1 MSETE
6 LNQASPR
13 VDGNLAHLAHL
24 PQKQAYSLEDHLML
38 KDRWYAEEDL
48 GMRFNKHQG
57 IKTISFER
65 IIQPWL
71 KPVVKRFI
79 LFSLTQGK
87 SFRTLI
93 NYISSLNKF
102 SEFLNE
108 RFVQSFEEINDEL
121 LDLYYQKLSPQA
133 NYTIRSKLC
142 DLHTFLKTGK
152 INGWFQVKTYWF
164 KGKAPRNKPDS
175 IKYIPEDV
183 LRQMDEH
190 LHHLPEQL
198 QRLVILFRTLGL
210 RAGELLQMRF
220 DCLRQRKDGQ
230 WELHFTN
237 WKFNED
243 EDVLPIIAE
252 IAEVIRAQQTYIRT
266 NLGEEFEY
274 LFAGQI
280 KTQIGTNT
288 PPLVNPKV
296 MSLSLFNRNLNKLAE
311 KYQILDSSGNV
322 WKFTSHQFRRTLA
335 TRMTNEGIRQY
346 IIQRVLRHQSPEM
359 MQHYAEVFQNTFKK
373 EFAEF
378 SQKKKIVD
386 VTGAE
391 VGIDHP
397 ELENDVGLNW
407 LRSRM
412 QPGALAMGFCAR
424 PQLLKPCPHA
434 NACMSCQHFRLDSD
448 DLPALKQHLERTE
461 ILKAESEKRG
471 FVRQQQGIEE
481 DREKLI
487 KLIKSL
493 EENDGFKS

>member
-6 LNQASPR
+6 SKQLSPKIDR
-13 VDGNLAHLAHL
+13 NLVER
-24 PQKQAYSLEDHLML
+24 PQKQPINLEKRLML
-38 KDRWYAEEDL
+38 KERWYAGEDL

-57 IKTISFER
+57 VKTISFER

-71 KPVVKRFI
+71 KPIVKQFI
-79 LFSLTQGK
+79 LFSRSQGK

-102 SEFLNE
+102 SEFLKE
-108 RFVQSFEEINDEL
+108 RFVGGFEDINDEL
-121 LDLYYQKLSPQA
+121 LDLYSQKLSSYAVHTRQ
-133 NYTIRSKLC
+133 SKIC
-142 DLHTFLKTGK
+142 DLHTFLKTGN

-164 KGKAPRNKPDS
+164 KGKALRNKPDS

-183 LRQMDEH
+183 LRQLDEH

-237 WKFNED
+237 WKFNEQ
-243 EDVLPIIAE
+243 EDVIPILPE
-252 IAEVIRAQQTYIRT
+252 IAEVIKAQQTYIRT

-280 KTQIGTNT
+280 NTQIGTNT
-288 PPLVNPKV
+288 QPKLKPTV
-296 MSLSLFNRNLNKLAE
+296 MSLNLFNRNLNKLAE
-311 KYQILDSSGNV
+311 KYQIVDSSGNI

-359 MQHYAEVFQNTFKK
+359 MQHYAEIFQNTFKK

-386 VTGAE
+386 VTGTE
-391 VGIDHP
+391 VGINHP
-397 ELENDVGLNW
+397 ELENDAGLNW

-412 QPGALAMGFCAR
+412 QPLALAMGFCSR

-448 DLPALKQHLERTE
+448 DLPALKKHLERTQL
-461 ILKAESEKRG
+461 LKTESEKKG
-471 FVRQQQGIEE
+471 FTRQLKAIEE
-481 DREKLI
+481 EREKLI
-487 KLIKSL
+487 NLITTL
-493 EENDGFKS
+493 EDDNEN

>member
-6 LNQASPR
+6 SKQLSPQIE
-13 VDGNLAHLAHL
+13 GNLVEL
-24 PQKQAYSLEDHLML
+24 PQKQGINLEKRLML
-38 KDRWYAEEDL
+38 KERWYAGEDL

-57 IKTISFER
+57 VKTISFER

-71 KPVVKRFI
+71 KPVVKQFI
-79 LFSLTQGK
+79 LFSRTQGK

-108 RFVQSFEEINDEL
+108 KFVPGFKEINDEL
-121 LDLYYQKLSPQA
+121 LDLYYQKLSSYAVHTRQSR
-133 NYTIRSKLC
+133 IC

-164 KGKAPRNKPDS
+164 KGKALRNKPDS

-183 LRQMDEH
+183 LRQLDEN

-198 QRLVILFRTLGL
+198 QRLVILFKTLGL

-243 EDVLPIIAE
+243 EDVLPIIPE
-252 IAEVIRAQQTYIRT
+252 IAEVIKAQQTYIRT

-280 KTQIGTNT
+280 KTQIGTNI
-288 PPLVNPKV
+288 PPLLKPKV
-296 MSLSLFNRNLNKLAE
+296 MSLSLFHRNLNKLAE
-311 KYQILDSSGNV
+311 KYQISDSSGNT

-359 MQHYAEVFQNTFKK
+359 MQHYAETFQNTFKK

-391 VGIDHP
+391 VGINHP

-412 QPGALAMGFCAR
+412 QAGALAMGFCAR

-434 NACMSCQHFRLDSD
+434 NTCMSCQHFRLDSD
-448 DLPALKQHLERTE
+448 DLPALKKHLERTFF
-461 ILKAESEKRG
+461 LQTESEKKG
-471 FVRQQQGIEE
+471 FTRQLKAIEE
-481 DREKLI
+481 EREKLI
-487 KLIKSL
+487 NLIRTL
-493 EENDGFKS
+493 EDDNEI